1 MGTDIAKKAETG
13 LLPGMPGPGVR
24 AQWEDLVDTL
34 RSYYKDASNEEFQFF
49 LHYCRSMGLD
59 PIRKQIHLITRTVDR
74 GTKEERKVSTIQI
87 GIDGFRAISARTG
100 EYAGV
105 DDYRYDEGLTIYQ
118 MIAANRDPVTATAT
132 VYRIVRGARVP
143 FTHTCAWK
151 EYVPM
156 GKQAFMWHQMKF
168 NQIGKCAEACAHR
181 KGFPE
186 QFPRVY
192 SEEELAHLVDEIE
205 EAPKTTLMDVPK
217 LKIAGPDPHPR
228 VDPPAAE
235 AAKPAE
241 TPKAEPPKEEPKEKQ
256 TDDDLPAGQPEF
268 AAVMAATRAKKT
280 TLIEMR
286 AKLRMVGSFTKGQAR
301 KIVEAL
307 K

>member
-1 MGTDIAKKAETG
+1 MGTEIAKKTETG

-24 AQWEDLVDTL
+24 AQWEDLVEVL
-34 RSYYKDASNEEFQFF
+34 RSYYKDASDEEFKFF

-59 PIRKQIHLITRTVDR
+59 PIRKQIHLITRTVNR

-87 GIDGFRAISARTG
+87 GIDGFRAISARTS

-118 MIAANRDPVTATAT
+118 MIAANRDPVTSTAT
-132 VYRIVRGARVP
+132 VYRVVRGARVP

-151 EYVPM
+151 EYVPT
-156 GKQAFMWHQMKF
+156 GNQAFMWHQMKF
-168 NQIGKCAEACAHR
+168 NQIGKCAEAGAHR

-205 EAPKTTLMDVPK
+205 AEPKQTLMDVPK
-217 LKIAGPDPHPR
+217 LKVVGADPHPR
-228 VDPPAAE
+228 VDPPAPAPE
-235 AAKPAE
+235 AA
-241 TPKAEPPKEEPKEKQ
+241 KAEPPKAEEPKEAKQ
-256 TDDDLPAGQPEF
+256 ADDDLPAGQPEF
-268 AAVMAATRAKKT
+268 SAVMAATRAKKT